1 MAIPIHHNKFH
12 TTLSGKLLLP
22 FVFVLVM
29 SLAGWVIP
37 AKADPLSQET
47 NTYCLSCHSNPE
59 LSLTL
64 PDGEQ
69 LSLYISPESHSRS
82 IHSQEGI
89 ECQACHTEITTY
101 PHPGIEF
108 QNSRELSRSYYQAC
122 QKCHPSNYEKSMDSI
137 HADMANQGNLSAP
150 ICTDCHGAH
159 DVQSPDEPRS
169 LISQTCNQCHSEI
182 YEQYVQ
188 SIHGSAL
195 IQEENED
202 VPVCTDC
209 HGVHNIQDPRTE
221 QFRINTPD
229 LCANCHADAELMAR
243 YGLSADV
250 YDLYELSWHG
260 VDLTVYKAKW
270 PTIWHDSAV
279 CTDCHGFHDIRSTDD
294 PASKVN
300 PDNLLDTCQQCHPT
314 AGPNWTDAWTGHYEI
329 SQEHTPF
336 IFYVNQFYS
345 NFASS
350 VLWITGIYVLL
361 QIIRSIVGRI
371 QRSLP

>member
-1 MAIPIHHNKFH
+1 
-12 TTLSGKLLLP
+12 
-22 FVFVLVM
+22 
-29 SLAGWVIP
+29 
-37 AKADPLSQET
+37 
-47 NTYCLSCHSNPE
+47 
-59 LSLTL
+59 
-64 PDGEQ
+64 
-69 LSLYISPESHSRS
+69 
-82 IHSQEGI
+82 
-89 ECQACHTEITTY
+89 
-101 PHPGIEF
+101 
-108 QNSRELSRSYYQAC
+108 
-122 QKCHPSNYEKSMDSI
+122 
-137 HADMANQGNLSAP
+137 
-150 ICTDCHGAH
+150 
-159 DVQSPDEPRS
+159 
-169 LISQTCNQCHSEI
+169 
-182 YEQYVQ
+182 
-188 SIHGSAL
+188 
-195 IQEENED
+195 
-202 VPVCTDC
+202 
-209 HGVHNIQDPRTE
+209 
-221 QFRINTPD
+221 
-229 LCANCHADAELMAR
+229 MAR